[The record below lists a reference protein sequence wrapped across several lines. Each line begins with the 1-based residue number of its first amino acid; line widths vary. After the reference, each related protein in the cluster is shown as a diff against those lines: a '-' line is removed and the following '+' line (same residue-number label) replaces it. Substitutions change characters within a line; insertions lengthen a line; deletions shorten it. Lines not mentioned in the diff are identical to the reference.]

1 MHHFTYQDGCLHCE
15 GVNLEQIA
23 DEVGTPCYVYSSATL
38 VRHARVIASAFEGQN
53 CLIAYSVKSNGN
65 LGVLSTLAQ
74 EGCGADVVSGGE
86 LQRAMRAGIPADRIV
101 FSGVGKT
108 AEEMR
113 LALQAGIHQFNVE
126 SAAELRRLS
135 EVATML
141 GTDAPVAIR
150 VNPDV
155 AAGGHPNISTGKKG
169 DKFGVPWS
177 DAEDLYA
184 EAATLPGIK
193 VVGVDVHIG
202 SQIGDLVPMR
212 AAFEKVVGLTKRLRD
227 AGHEISRI
235 DLGGGLGIPYKED
248 DAPAPPSDYAA
259 MIADVTQDLGVQV
272 ILEPGRVITGNAGV
286 MLSTVLYEKAAP
298 ETDFLIIDAGM
309 NDLMRPA
316 LYDAHHDILPIK
328 QAGAG
333 AERKTYDV
341 VGPICESTDKFAK
354 ARELTALRPG
364 QRIAFMSAGAYGAVL
379 SSTYN
384 ARPLVPEVLV
394 NGSSFDVV
402 RRRPEFEEMIALEK
416 VPDWLTQ
423 KA

>member
-38 VRHARVIASAFEGQN
+38 VRHARVIASAFEGQD

-394 NGSSFDVV
+394 NGSSLYVV

>member
-113 LALQAGIHQFNVE
+113 LALQAGIHQFNIE

>member
-38 VRHARVIASAFEGQN
+38 VRHARVIASAFEGQD

-141 GTDAPVAIR
+141 GTDALVAIR

>member
-38 VRHARVIASAFEGQN
+38 VRHARVIASAFEGQD

-341 VGPICESTDKFAK
+341 VWPICESTDKFAK

-394 NGSSFDVV
+394 NGSSFYVV